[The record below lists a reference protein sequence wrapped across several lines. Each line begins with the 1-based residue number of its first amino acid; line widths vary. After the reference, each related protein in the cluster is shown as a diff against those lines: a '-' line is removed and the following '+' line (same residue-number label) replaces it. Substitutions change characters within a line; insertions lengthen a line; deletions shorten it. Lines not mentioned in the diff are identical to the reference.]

1 MAPPRA
7 PSRGKSVAAWQW
19 TLVVSLGALIAVTS
33 FAAGMFAERG
43 WRVPAGAG
51 DDRLGSLASDAQPG
65 GAAQFSR
72 LQEVYRL
79 IESEYYYR
87 PKQEADLASFQEQLE
102 ERAIQGMLSGL
113 DEHSAYLVPM
123 EQAPIAEQLS
133 GEYEGI
139 GVWVDSPNGELTI
152 VAPVPGSPAERAG
165 LRAGD
170 VIESAD
176 GHSLRGATQDDAIA
190 LLRGPAGTTVHLVI
204 RRPGVSG
211 LLEFDVVREKIPL
224 PNVEYRFLPD
234 QKIAVIQVKLFGDKT
249 TEELDAALAQAQ
261 RDGAVGLVLDL
272 RNNGGG
278 WVQSAQE
285 MIGRFVP
292 ADAGPALYE
301 DVDGDPT
308 DPIMTPEPIL
318 PGEAP
323 VVDLPLVVLVNGG
336 TASAAEIVA
345 GALRDYGRALVVGD
359 ATFGK
364 GSVQRVHDFPD
375 GASARITFALW
386 LTPKR
391 KLIEDG
397 GIVPDV
403 VISGDTAGGSSD
415 PQLSE
420 AIRRLLGPATPAA
433 RDQALLPSPKERQR
447 VGAYA

>member
-1 MAPPRA
+1 MPPDRV
-7 PSRGKSVAAWQW
+7 PSRGKAGAAWQW
-19 TLVVSLGALIAVTS
+19 TLVISLGALIAVTS
-33 FAAGMFAERG
+33 FAAGIFAERDLLHASSSTG
-43 WRVPAGAG
+43 G
-51 DDRLGSLASDAQPG
+51 DDRPGSVASDLQSGSQAPF
-65 GAAQFSR
+65 AR
-72 LQEVYRL
+72 LEEVYHL

-87 PKQEADLASFQEQLE
+87 PRSETELASFRNDLQ

-113 DEHSAYLVPM
+113 DEHSAYLIPV

-139 GVWVDSPNGELTI
+139 GVWVDSPNGQLTI

-176 GHSLRGATQDDAIA
+176 GHSLRGATHEDAIA

-204 RRPGVSG
+204 RRPGVPD
-211 LLEFDVVREKIPL
+211 LLEFDVIREKIPPL
-224 PNVEYRFLPD
+224 NVEYRFLPE

-249 TEELDAALAQAQ
+249 TEELDAALAQVQ
-261 RDGAVGLVLDL
+261 RDGAQGIVLDL

-292 ADAGPALYE
+292 AGAGPALYE
-301 DVDGDPT
+301 DVDGNPD

-318 PGEAP
+318 AGEAP
-323 VVDLPLVVLVNGG
+323 MVDLPVLVNGG

-345 GALRDYGRALVVGD
+345 GALRDYGRAVVVGET
-359 ATFGK
+359 TFGK

-375 GASARITFALW
+375 GSSARITFALW

-391 KLIEDG
+391 TLIEDG
-397 GIVPDV
+397 GIVPDIPV
-403 VISGDTAGGSSD
+403 AGDSADSGAA
-415 PQLSE
+415 PQMAA
-420 AIRRLLGPATPAA
+420 AIQHLLGAATPAGE
-433 RDQALLPSPKERQR
+433 QALLVPGIEPEQAAS
-447 VGAYA
+447 YA

>member
-7 PSRGKSVAAWQW
+7 PSRRKSVAAWQW

-33 FAAGMFAERG
+33 FAAGMFAERDL
-43 WRVPAGAG
+43 RAPAGSG
-51 DDRLGSLASDAQPG
+51 DERLGSLASDAQPG
-65 GAAQFSR
+65 DAAQFSR

-87 PKQEADLASFQEQLE
+87 PKQEADQATFREQLE

-113 DEHSAYLVPM
+113 DEHSAYLIPM

-204 RRPGVSG
+204 RRPGVPG

-224 PNVEYRFLPD
+224 PNVAYRFLAD

-261 RDGAVGLVLDL
+261 RDGAAGLVLDL

-301 DVDGDPT
+301 DVDGNPT

-345 GALRDYGRALVVGD
+345 GALRDYGRALVVGET
-359 ATFGK
+359 TFGK

-403 VISGDTAGGSSD
+403 VVPGDTAGGSSD

-420 AIRRLLGPATPAA
+420 AIQRLLGPATPAA
-433 RDQALLPSPKERQR
+433 QDQALLPSPEERDR
-447 VGAYA
+447 AATYA

>member
-1 MAPPRA
+1 
-7 PSRGKSVAAWQW
+7 
-19 TLVVSLGALIAVTS
+19 LIAVTS
-33 FAAGMFAERG
+33 FAAGMFAERDL
-43 WRVPAGAG
+43 RVPAGG
-51 DDRLGSLASDAQPG
+51 RDDRLGSLASDAQPG
-65 GAAQFSR
+65 DAPQFSR

-87 PKQEADLASFQEQLE
+87 PKQDADLAAFREQLE

-113 DEHSAYLVPM
+113 DEHSAYLIPM

-204 RRPGVSG
+204 RRPGVPG

-224 PNVEYRFLPD
+224 PNVGYRFLPD

-249 TEELDAALAQAQ
+249 TEEFDAALAQAQ

-301 DVDGDPT
+301 DVDGNPT

-345 GALRDYGRALVVGD
+345 GALRDYGRALVVGET
-359 ATFGK
+359 TFGK

-403 VISGDTAGGSSD
+403 VIPGDTAGGSSD

-420 AIRRLLGPATPAA
+420 AIRRLLGPATPAPQ
-433 RDQALLPSPKERQR
+433 DQALLTSPEKRDR
-447 VGAYA
+447 AAAYA